1 MAEFI
6 DSSSY
11 NNSLIQKFLC
21 LGLWDQFS
29 VNVQRNVAPIYL
41 GYQAFIGELDERL
54 SITVY
59 YEFVDRVRL
68 YLYQD
73 KDFAWK
79 ISVVWSSWSLNAGII
94 ELLTTKRL
102 SKQPLKLYQFYTTR
116 IKKKYGGRIKDI
128 VEPLLHLL
136 KENWRGHV
144 GGPYEWWNWR
154 KISISLWKD
163 TGINMILKS
172 MNKKLCSQSTA
183 SGAGFLAF
191 FMSVTITLKLQIRGE

>member
-1 MAEFI
+1 MLCRGCTGFVPKTKKGFQREFFPSVAEFI

-128 VEPLLHLL
+128 VEPLLLLL
-136 KENWRGHV
+136 KENWRGSC
-144 GGPYEWWNWR
+144 GR
-154 KISISLWKD
+154 TLW
-163 TGINMILKS
+163 MVELKEDF
-172 MNKKLCSQSTA
+172 NLP
-183 SGAGFLAF
+183 
-191 FMSVTITLKLQIRGE
+191 LKRHWH

>member
-116 IKKKYGGRIKDI
+116 IKKKI
-128 VEPLLHLL
+128 
-136 KENWRGHV
+136 
-144 GGPYEWWNWR
+144 WWQDQRHSWA
-154 KISISLWKD
+154 I
-163 TGINMILKS
+163 
-172 MNKKLCSQSTA
+172 TA
-183 SGAGFLAF
+183 SFKRELKRVMWEDPMNGGIEGRFQSPFEKTLALIWFWRAWTRSSAVKALLQEQVFWPFLCQ
-191 FMSVTITLKLQIRGE
+191 LQSH